1 VKALVTG
8 GAGYIGGAVAE
19 ALLEQGHRVEIVD
32 NLSTGDRANVPS
44 GAVLHELSV
53 GDEAGLAII
62 LSATHFDVCL
72 HFAGLIAAGIS
83 MSQPED
89 YLVNNVAE
97 TLSLLRVL
105 VAHHVPKFVFSSSAT
120 VYGDPL
126 YTPIDEEH
134 RLQTVNPYGESK
146 LLVEQALAWLSRL
159 GHLRT
164 ATLRYFNAAGAVG
177 GRPERHRPETHLIPL
192 AFEAAAGERDAL
204 ELFGDDYETRDGT
217 CVRDYIHLA
226 DLASAHLLA
235 VDALDRHESIT
246 CNLGTGTGSSNRE
259 VLDVIAQVTGR
270 EVPVRVVGR
279 RPGDSATLVA
289 ANDRA
294 RTLLGWTPT
303 RTLHDIVA
311 DAWAARGS
319 GSGATGGVDS

>member
-1 VKALVTG
+1 MKALVTG
-8 GAGYIGGAVAE
+8 GAGYIGSAVAE
-19 ALLEQGHRVEIVD
+19 LLLTEGHHVEIVD
-32 NLSTGDRANVPS
+32 NLTTGDLANVPQ

-53 GDEAGLAII
+53 GDEAGLAPI

-72 HFAGLIAAGIS
+72 HFAGIIAAGIS
-83 MSQPED
+83 MSEPEE

-97 TLSLLRVL
+97 TLSLLRAL
-105 VAHHVPKFVFSSSAT
+105 VAHKVGKFVFSSSAT

-146 LLVEQALAWLSRL
+146 LLVERALSWLSRL

-164 ATLRYFNAAGAVG
+164 ASLRYFNAAGAVG

-204 ELFGDDYETRDGT
+204 DLYGDDYPTPDGT
-217 CVRDYIHLA
+217 CIRDYIHLA

-235 VDALDRHESIT
+235 VVALNQHEEIT

-259 VLDVIAQVTGR
+259 VLDAIGKVTGR
-270 EVPVRVVGR
+270 EVPVRVVAR

-294 RTLLGWTPT
+294 RSLLGWTPT
-303 RTLHDIVA
+303 RTLTDIVT
-311 DAWAARGS
+311 DAWVARG
-319 GSGATGGVDS
+319 GVVPPRA

>member
-1 VKALVTG
+1 VNALVTG
-8 GAGYIGGAVAE
+8 GAGYIGSAVSE
-19 ALLEQGHRVEIVD
+19 LLLSEGHHVEIVD
-32 NLSTGDRANVPS
+32 NLSTGDRANVPR

-53 GDEAGLAII
+53 GDEAGLAPI
-62 LSATHFDVCL
+62 LGATHFDVCL

-83 MSQPED
+83 MSEPEE

-97 TLSLLRVL
+97 TLSLLRAL
-105 VAHHVPKFVFSSSAT
+105 VEHNVAKFVFSSSAT

-159 GHLRT
+159 GHVRT

-177 GRPERHRPETHLIPL
+177 GRPERHHPETHLIPL
-192 AFEAAAGERDAL
+192 ALEAAAGERDAL
-204 ELFGDDYETRDGT
+204 DLYGDDYPTPDGT

-235 VDALDRHESIT
+235 VGALDRHEAIT

-259 VLDVIAQVTGR
+259 VLDAVREVTGR
-270 EVPVRVVGR
+270 EVPVRVVAR
-279 RPGDSATLVA
+279 RPGDSAALVA

-294 RTLLGWTPT
+294 RSLLGWAPT
-303 RTLHDIVA
+303 RTLSDIVA
-311 DAWAARGS
+311 DAWAARG
-319 GSGATGGVDS
+319 GAAPLRG